1 MDISIIGGT
10 GDEGFG
16 LTLRL
21 ARAGHHITIGSRSQ
35 EKGAVSAEKAR
46 ALVGGDANVDGTTN
60 EAAAAAGVVI
70 VTVPFEGQAETYRTI
85 KGAIE
90 PGTIV
95 VDCTSPLATAV
106 GGRAWHVVRPWHGSA
121 AEQAKAILA
130 PGVRMV
136 GAFHTISGEALQDL
150 EHEMESD
157 VLVCGTD
164 KQAKAVVGGLIED
177 IPRLRWVDAGD
188 LTQARIAETLTALLI
203 SINRAYKIHDAGV
216 RITGR
221 DAWGI
226 PGASA

>member
-1 MDISIIGGT
+1 MDIAIIGGT

-21 ARAGHHITIGSRSQ
+21 AKAGNHVTIGSRSQ
-35 EKGAVSAEKAR
+35 EKGSASAEKAR
-46 ALVGGDANVDGTTN
+46 ELLGGGAQVDGTTN
-60 EAAAAAGVVI
+60 EAAAEAEMVI
-70 VTVPFEGQAETYRTI
+70 VTVPFEGQAETYRAI
-85 KGAIE
+85 KGAVK
-90 PGTIV
+90 PGAIV

-121 AEQAKAILA
+121 AEQAKAILD
-130 PGVRMV
+130 PGVRIV

-150 EHEMESD
+150 EHDMDSD

-164 KQAKAVVGGLIED
+164 RDAKAVVGGLID
-177 IPRLRWVDAGD
+177 QIPNLRWVDAGD

-203 SINRAYKIHDAGV
+203 SINRGYKIHDAGV

-221 DAWGI
+221 DSWGVT
-226 PGASA
+226 GS